1 MKRGETVTTPQKR
14 KNIAM
19 EGEKQTE
26 PAFTCSRLKI
36 ETLEQNLK
44 KKKNFMAPFLWMGFN
59 CLKATATSRRQFT
72 FYHSRCEICSKVT
85 TKIPARRRRRSGIFI
100 VNF

>member
-19 EGEKQTE
+19 EGEKQTQ
-26 PAFTCSRLKI
+26 PAFTCPRLKI

-44 KKKNFMAPFLWMGFN
+44 KKKLYGPFFMDGGQLPQGHSHFEEAVYFLPF
-59 CLKATATSRRQFT
+59 
-72 FYHSRCEICSKVT
+72 KV
-85 TKIPARRRRRSGIFI
+85 
-100 VNF
+100 